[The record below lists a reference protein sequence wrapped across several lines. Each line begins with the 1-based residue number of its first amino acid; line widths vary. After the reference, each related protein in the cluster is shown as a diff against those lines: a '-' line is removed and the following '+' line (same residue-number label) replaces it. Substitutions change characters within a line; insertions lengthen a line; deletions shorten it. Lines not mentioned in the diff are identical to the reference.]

1 MKQEGDRMAHIIGN
15 RIRQLRKAKGMTQ
28 QQLAAVEQL
37 KTSQASL
44 AAYET
49 GAREPSADT
58 INRLADYFGV
68 TTDDLFGRTDI
79 KAAEQIVALSST
91 MAERLAQIAQIAEI
105 AADCKS
111 MIEQQKGVTTHER

>member
-28 QQLAAVEQL
+28 QQLAAVERL

-58 INRLADYFGV
+58 INRLTDYFGV

-91 MAERLAQIAQIAEI
+91 MAERLAQIAEI

-111 MIEQQKGVTTHER
+111 MIEQQKGAITHER